1 MSPTTALRASVIALL
16 RADAA
21 LASAMGGAVRIFD
34 FTPER
39 AAMPFLAW
47 EAEAAP
53 FDTAASRGADIT
65 LTLHCF
71 SRREGRLEAETV
83 LRRVYELL
91 HEGEASLALAA
102 PWSAVHARWQFADV
116 FPEESGQTYHGVIRF
131 RVVVEES

>member
-47 EAEAAP
+47 EAEASP
-53 FDTAASRGADIT
+53 FDTATERGADIIA
-65 LTLHCF
+65 TLHCF
-71 SRREGRLEAETV
+71 SRREGRLEAEAV

-91 HEGEASLALAA
+91 HEHEAELTLSP
-102 PWSAVHARWQFADV
+102 PWRAVLARWQFGDV
-116 FPEESGQTYHGVIRF
+116 FPEEAGQTYHGVARF
-131 RVVVEES
+131 RFLLEET